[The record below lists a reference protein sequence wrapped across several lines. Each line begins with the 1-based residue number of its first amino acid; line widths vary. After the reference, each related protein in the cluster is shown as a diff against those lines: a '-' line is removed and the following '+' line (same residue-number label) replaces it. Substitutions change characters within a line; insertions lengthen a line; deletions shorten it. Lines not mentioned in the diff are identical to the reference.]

1 MTGWKKIFAY
11 HVSDKG
17 LVSKIYK
24 QTLSK
29 FKVKTNK
36 NQVIQ
41 LESGGRGGF
50 HQKDI
55 QMAHRYKKNFNIIS
69 H

>member
-11 HVSDKG
+11 HVSYKR

-24 QTLSK
+24 QTLSEL
-29 FKVKTNK
+29 KVKTNK
-36 NQVIQ
+36 NQVSQ
-41 LESGGRGGF
+41 LEMGKGSGY

-55 QMAHRYKKNFNIIS
+55 QMAHR
-69 H
+69 